1 MEPLFTDLYKQ
12 GMSSIIKTR
21 LSNAYLIGEIFGMLF
36 FGFFI
41 DVTGRRAGIVFAT
54 FFLVLGI
61 VLATAAHGITEL
73 GMFWM
78 MIVARGVAGFGAG
91 GESSQQR
98 RCIARCLV
106 AAS

>member
-1 MEPLFTDLYKQ
+1 MDPLFADLYKD

-36 FGFFI
+36 FGFVI
-41 DVTGRRAGIVFAT
+41 DKIGRRTGIVFAT

-61 VLATAAHGITEL
+61 VLATAAHGTSQL

-91 GESSQQR
+91 GESNIHKLAGS
-98 RCIARCLV
+98 
-106 AAS
+106 S